1 MKKEKV
7 LLVEDAPDMQVIVRA
22 TIGKDCDLSCASSIA
37 EAEKILKSND
47 FDMILLDVVLPDG
60 SGFEFCQKLRSQAL
74 TRSLPIFFL
83 TGQDEVEQR
92 VLGFEIGGDDYI
104 VKPFEP
110 NEFRARV
117 FGKLKRA
124 GAASEQTSFT
134 RGIFTVDWGS
144 QKAQMKTSEG
154 TVVDLH
160 LTPIEFK
167 LLVQFLRHEGRTF
180 SREELL
186 TAVWGGTVHVSGHT
200 VDTHISS
207 LRKKVGEYSSYFRAV
222 VKKGYCYSPVAA
234 H

>member
-7 LLVEDAPDMQVIVRA
+7 ILVEDAPDMQMIVRA
-22 TIGKDCDLSCASSIA
+22 TIGSDCDLSFAGTVA
-37 EAEKILKSND
+37 EAEKLLSGGD
-47 FDMILLDVVLPDG
+47 FDLMLLDVVLPDG
-60 SGFEFCQKLRSQAL
+60 SGFDYCQRLRSRAG
-74 TRSLPIFFL
+74 TKSLPIFFL
-83 TGQDEVEQR
+83 TGQDEIEQR
-92 VLGFEIGGDDYI
+92 VLGFKMGGDDYI

-117 FGKLKRA
+117 FGKLKRS
-124 GAASEQTSFT
+124 GSASEQTSFT

-144 QKAQMKTSEG
+144 QKAQMKKSDG
-154 TVVDLH
+154 AVADLN

-180 SREELL
+180 TREELL
-186 TAVWGGTVHVSGHT
+186 SAVWGGTVHVSGHT

-222 VKKGYCYSPVAA
+222 VKKGYCYSPHAS
-234 H
+234 